1 MIFFIFLKK
10 KDAFWKIHPENP
22 FGHSFGTAFAGL
34 FILISHCYPLP
45 HPCHNLPVSEG
56 LIHIGCYFI
65 LVSLLTLLWL
75 WESYLM
81 LSNFLNLSYLLLHN
95 KLPPHL
101 VTKRTNINYLT
112 VFAGQE
118 SDHSLAG
125 FPMSAVAR
133 AVISSEGSTRGR
145 FTSRFTLWLLEGFV
159 SSQAVGMS
167 ISVPHWW

>member
-1 MIFFIFLKK
+1 MEKSSRK
-10 KDAFWKIHPENP
+10 PFWPQFWYSICW
-22 FGHSFGTAFAGL
+22 
-34 FILISHCYPLP
+34 LIYFNQPLLSSSSSMSQS
-45 HPCHNLPVSEG
+45 LPVSEG

>member
-1 MIFFIFLKK
+1 M
-10 KDAFWKIHPENP
+10 
-22 FGHSFGTAFAGL
+22 SQ
-34 FILISHCYPLP
+34 S
-45 HPCHNLPVSEG
+45 LPVSEG

-112 VFAGQE
+112 VFAGQ
-118 SDHSLAG
+118 
-125 FPMSAVAR
+125 
-133 AVISSEGSTRGR
+133 
-145 FTSRFTLWLLEGFV
+145 
-159 SSQAVGMS
+159 Q
-167 ISVPHWW
+167 SV